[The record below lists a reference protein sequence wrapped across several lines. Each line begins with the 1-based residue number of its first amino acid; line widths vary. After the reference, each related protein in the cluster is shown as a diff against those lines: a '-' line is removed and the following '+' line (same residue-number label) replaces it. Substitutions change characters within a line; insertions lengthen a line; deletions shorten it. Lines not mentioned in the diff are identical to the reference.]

1 MAACRVSR
9 VSRAIRRAASA
20 KSSPFDAY
28 RIARDELTI
37 YTRSDMPVSEF
48 LTDAELT
55 IERISPPPGT
65 EDEEDPQQEE
75 QV

>member
-1 MAACRVSR
+1 MAMTR
-9 VSRAIRRAASA
+9 
-20 KSSPFDAY
+20 
-28 RIARDELTI
+28 ARDELTI